1 VSGAS
6 RNRQPRSMAEFE
18 IAPVNA
24 FFGGTGMKAPCLRT
38 LIMLVLAL
46 TISSAAKAQKTSD
59 IINSGDDFLAVCQY
73 DNNRPPDVC
82 LAYIA
87 GVAGTLALNWSDT
100 GQRICVPDSATLR
113 TTLDLVLQYIKDNPE
128 KRNQK
133 TIFLVA
139 QITIKKYVC
148 EAPKQQPASAP
159 PPDSKVRP

>member
-1 VSGAS
+1 
-6 RNRQPRSMAEFE
+6 
-18 IAPVNA
+18 
-24 FFGGTGMKAPCLRT
+24 MKAICLKL
-38 LIMLVLAL
+38 LIMTVLAL
-46 TISSAAKAQKTSD
+46 TISSVSKAQKTSD

-113 TTLDLVLQYIKDNPE
+113 TTLDLVLQYIKDNPQ
-128 KRNQK
+128 KRSQK

-139 QITIKKYVC
+139 QVTIKKYVC
-148 EAPKQQPASAP
+148 GAPKREAESA
-159 PPDSKVRP
+159 PPDSKVSP

>member
-1 VSGAS
+1 
-6 RNRQPRSMAEFE
+6 
-18 IAPVNA
+18 
-24 FFGGTGMKAPCLRT
+24 MKARYVKT
-38 LIMLVLAL
+38 LIMIVLAL
-46 TISSAAKAQKTSD
+46 TISSVAKAQKTSD

-100 GQRICVPDSATLR
+100 GQRICVPENATLR

-133 TIFLVA
+133 TIFLIA
-139 QITIKKYVC
+139 QVTIKNYVC
-148 EAPKQQPASAP
+148 EAPKEKVGS
-159 PPDSKVRP
+159 PPDSKMRQ